1 MLSLVISGDLLKSE
15 EKDFASENN
24 YMNENLMTE
33 DNSMLKE
40 CQEFS
45 VWLERSRWR
54 NNKMLERGV

>member
-1 MLSLVISGDLLKSE
+1 MLSLVINGDLLKSE
-15 EKDFASENN
+15 MKDFEGENN

-33 DNSMLKE
+33 DNCMLKE

-45 VWLERSRWR
+45 MWLECSRWR